1 MSKSSPKR
9 CAPENLFEM
18 AGENSEI
25 FLQLIEI
32 FFRESRNQFTEM
44 KSAAAIG
51 DMVKCGNYCHSLKG
65 TVGALGADNLVQ
77 MLQKLEDDCHQK
89 RGDCG
94 TARIAMVGVELHR
107 VRTEVQKFI
116 AHF

>member
-1 MSKSSPKR
+1 MTKSSEKH
-9 CAPENLFEM
+9 CAPEILLEM
-18 AGENSEI
+18 AGENSDI
-25 FLQLIEI
+25 FIQLIEI
-32 FFRESRNQFTEM
+32 FFRESRNQFTEI

-51 DMVKCGNYCHSLKG
+51 DIVKCGNHCHSLKG

-77 MLQKLEDDCHQK
+77 MLQKLEDDCNQK

-94 TARIAMVGVELHR
+94 AARIAMLSDELHR